1 MKAYEIQAGATNL
14 EGLRQVTRPEPQPG
28 EREVLVRVR
37 ATSLN
42 FRDQA
47 IIAGRYFGGPVS
59 RNLIPLSDGAGE
71 VVSVGAGVTHFK
83 PGDRVAATFFQVWID
98 GPPFGP
104 PPALGNPLDGMLA
117 EYVALSEDGLVA
129 LPPSLSFEEGAT
141 LPCAGVTA
149 WRGLMVSGNP
159 LKPGDAVLCLGTGGV
174 SIFALQFAKA
184 AGARVIMTS
193 SSDEKIERAR
203 TLGAFA
209 GVNYKRHPNWE
220 DEVRKLT
227 GGRGV
232 DHVIEVG
239 GVGTLARSFQALAF
253 AGKVALIGVL
263 AGPTGDANPLAL
275 MLKGGSLHGIFVGS
289 RRMFEEM
296 NAAIEVSKIRPV
308 IERVFPFEQ
317 AVEAYRLQLSRE
329 FMGKIVIKLG
339 TDPA

>member
-1 MKAYEIQAGATNL
+1 MKVYEIKQGSTSL
-14 EGLRQVTRPEPQPG
+14 EGLRQAERPEPQPG
-28 EREVLVRVR
+28 PRQVLVRVH

-47 IIAGRYFGGPVS
+47 VIAGQYFGGPVS

-71 VVSVGAGVTHFK
+71 VTSVGPGVTRFK

-98 GPPFGP
+98 GSPSGP
-104 PPALGNPLDGMLA
+104 VPTLGSPLDGMLA
-117 EYVALSEDGLVA
+117 GYVALPEDGLVA
-129 LPPSLSFEEGAT
+129 LPSSLSYEEGAT

-149 WRGLMVSGNP
+149 WNALMASGNRV
-159 LKPGDAVLCLGTGGV
+159 KPGDTVLCLGTGGV

-203 TLGAFA
+203 ALGAFA

-220 DEVRKLT
+220 EEVQKLT

-239 GVGTLARSFQALAF
+239 GVGTLSRSFQTVAF

-263 AGPTGDANPLAL
+263 AGPTGDANPIGL
-275 MLKGGSLHGIFVGS
+275 MIKSGSLHGIFVGS

-296 NAAIEVSKIRPV
+296 NAAIEVNKIRPI
-308 IERVFPFEQ
+308 IEKVFPFEQ
-317 AVEAYRLQLSRE
+317 AVEAYRLQLSQQ
-329 FMGKIVIKLG
+329 FMGKIVIRV
-339 TDPA
+339 